1 MSNPNSTADDHRD
14 RLVDRV
20 LAEAL
25 GEERPPDLSQ
35 TIAQRVADAQAEVA
49 STTQGRG
56 VMQSR
61 RVWITL
67 LATAASLMA
76 AAFVWQAN
84 ERRQTVEV
92 ATVLVDRSQELKRV
106 SPEGETQELLP
117 QSSAQGSS
125 SVLDSSKPA
134 TTQQSNAAGPTMY
147 IGNAA
152 PEVTVGL
159 KEGWQI
165 EVLDGPESGPSVAD
179 DQRRPYKTNAL
190 SDGSG
195 SVVGSQLKA
204 VPSARLPKG
213 YASLEPQ
220 SDGVEPAIVSSES
233 TPTPYDAAEDK
244 RLPASPP
251 ASEDLDMPFRQGS
264 ITAQQPQ
271 FGGGPGTAVG
281 GVYINDATVTPNGPF
296 GFAGGGE
303 AYPKSEAWRDLS
315 SSRRS
320 RFKEVDQLS
329 RDRYEP
335 LHENA
340 FVKPVGEDALSTF
353 SIDVDTASY
362 ANVRQYLRDLRQMP
376 PADAVRIEELVNYFD
391 YGYKVPEADGA
402 EPFAANLG
410 CSACP
415 WKPEHKLV
423 RIGVKGREVAVDKR
437 PLSNLVFLID
447 VSGSMNEE
455 NKLPLVISGLNA
467 LVNNLGENDR
477 VAIVVYAGSE
487 GVVLPSTTGD
497 QKNAIRA
504 ALDRLTAGGSTA
516 GGAGLRLAYEI
527 AERNKIVGGVNRV
540 VLCTDGDFNVG
551 MTGTEEIAQFVET
564 RAKETNVYLTVL
576 GFGRGNLNDAMLEQV
591 SGRGDGNYAYIDDF
605 KEAHRVLSS
614 DLSKTLV
621 AIAKDVKMQ
630 VEFNPAKVASYR
642 LIGYE
647 NRVMAAEDFNN
658 DAKDA
663 GDIGAGHTVTA
674 LFEVVPV
681 GVEEPAPAVD
691 GLKYQQAAG
700 SGQTAGKGEPGALA
714 TGGAAVEG
722 DAARVELTAERV
734 ESTASA
740 DELLTLKI
748 RYKQPEGGASK
759 KLEFPLEE
767 SESGKSIADADADF
781 RWAAAVAEF
790 GMLLR
795 NSRHVGDGSFDAVLE
810 LARGAIGDDPQG
822 YRAEFVDLVRRAKE
836 VSGR

>member
-1 MSNPNSTADDHRD
+1 
-14 RLVDRV
+14 
-20 LAEAL
+20 
-25 GEERPPDLSQ
+25 
-35 TIAQRVADAQAEVA
+35 
-49 STTQGRG
+49 
-56 VMQSR
+56 MQSR

-84 ERRQTVEV
+84 DHREAAEV
-92 ATVLVDRSQELKRV
+92 ARVLVDVSRRSQQAT
-106 SPEGETQELLP
+106 SEGEASELSQQDSVDAL
-117 QSSAQGSS
+117 SSTA
-125 SVLDSSKPA
+125 SKSASGP
-134 TTQQSNAAGPTMY
+134 TQQDNAAEKKVYTYNLGFPP
-147 IGNAA
+147 NAA
-152 PEVTVGL
+152 EKAAMRSQV
-159 KEGWQI
+159 QI
-165 EVLDGPESGPSVAD
+165 LDGPESGPSVAN
-179 DQRRPYKTNAL
+179 DQQRPYKVGAP
-190 SDGSG
+190 SEASG
-195 SVVGSQLKA
+195 SVAGPTLYMGNYGAFEPDSSHVSQPESKRQLSPSNFFNRQPGTVAGAPIKA
-204 VPSARLPKG
+204 VPSTPAAIPLPSPYYLSDDVQYYAPGPEYEKARSTERLL
-213 YASLEPQ
+213 SL
-220 SDGVEPAIVSSES
+220 
-233 TPTPYDAAEDK
+233 
-244 RLPASPP
+244 
-251 ASEDLDMPFRQGS
+251 
-264 ITAQQPQ
+264 
-271 FGGGPGTAVG
+271 
-281 GVYINDATVTPNGPF
+281 
-296 GFAGGGE
+296 
-303 AYPKSEAWRDLS
+303 
-315 SSRRS
+315 RS
-320 RFKEVDQLS
+320 RSPESVS
-329 RDRYEP
+329 HDRYEP
-335 LHENA
+335 IHENA

-362 ANVRQYLRDLRQMP
+362 ANVRQYLRDMRQMP
-376 PADAVRIEELVNYFD
+376 SADAVRIEELVNYFD
-391 YGYKVPEADGA
+391 YGYEAPKPENE

-437 PLSNLVFLID
+437 PLSNLVFLVD

-455 NKLPLVISGLNA
+455 NKLPLVVSGLQA
-467 LVNNLGENDR
+467 LVNKLGENDR

-487 GVVLPSTTGD
+487 GLVLPSTSGE
-497 QKNAIRA
+497 QKDVIRT

-527 AERNKIVGGVNRV
+527 AEKNKIVGGVNRV

-576 GFGRGNLNDAMLEQV
+576 GFGRGNLNDAMLEQI

-630 VEFNPAKVASYR
+630 VEFNPKKVASYR

-674 LFEVVPV
+674 LYEVVPI

-691 GLKYQQAAG
+691 GLKYQADA
-700 SGQTAGKGEPGALA
+700 
-714 TGGAAVEG
+714 AAVED
-722 DAARVELTAERV
+722 DAAHVELTADSE
-734 ESTASA
+734 EPTAFA

-759 KLEFPLEE
+759 KIEFPLEDGE
-767 SESGKSIADADADF
+767 SDKSVAEADADF

>member
-1 MSNPNSTADDHRD
+1 MCNPKPTADDHRD

-25 GEERPPDLSQ
+25 GDERPPDLSQ
-35 TIAQRVADAQAEVA
+35 AIAQRVADAQAEVA

-61 RVWITL
+61 RVLVTL

-76 AAFVWQAN
+76 VAFVWQADDRH
-84 ERRQTVEV
+84 EAMEV
-92 ATVLVDRSQELKRV
+92 ATTANERAAEVRFQSMRVKGSELGQSVDALEEEYNSTASLAKDVSGGVVAVPATPALKPGQTQAYSV
-106 SPEGETQELLP
+106 SPKEEVQLRMLQESANRQNRAP
-117 QSSAQGSS
+117 THREQEQWEMFYDTESSATPTVQP
-125 SVLDSSKPA
+125 PA
-134 TTQQSNAAGPTMY
+134 TVP
-147 IGNAA
+147 A
-152 PEVTVGL
+152 PAPMVSDLAT
-159 KEGWQI
+159 I
-165 EVLDGPESGPSVAD
+165 TDG
-179 DQRRPYKTNAL
+179 K
-190 SDGSG
+190 
-195 SVVGSQLKA
+195 
-204 VPSARLPKG
+204 
-213 YASLEPQ
+213 SL
-220 SDGVEPAIVSSES
+220 
-233 TPTPYDAAEDK
+233 
-244 RLPASPP
+244 
-251 ASEDLDMPFRQGS
+251 PFRQGS
-264 ITAQQPQ
+264 FNEPQ
-271 FGGGPGTAVG
+271 VEFRSRFGVPISGTT
-281 GVYINDATVTPNGPF
+281 INDATVPPNGPY

-303 AYPKSEAWRDLS
+303 WPSQRYRHEPPTSH
-315 SSRRS
+315 
-320 RFKEVDQLS
+320 
-329 RDRYEP
+329 DRYEP
-335 LHENA
+335 IHENA
-340 FVKPVGEDALSTF
+340 FVKPIGEDALSTF

-362 ANVRQYLRDLRQMP
+362 ANVRQYLRDMRQMP

-391 YGYKVPEADGA
+391 YGYEAPKPDS
-402 EPFAANLG
+402 EDPFAANLG

-455 NKLPLVISGLNA
+455 NKLPLVVSGLQA
-467 LVNNLGENDR
+467 LMNKLGENDR

-487 GVVLPSTTGD
+487 GLVLPSTGGD
-497 QKNAIRA
+497 QKEAIRA

-527 AERNKIVGGVNRV
+527 AEKNKIVGGVNRV

-576 GFGRGNLNDAMLEQV
+576 GFGRGNLNDAMLEQI

-674 LFEVVPV
+674 LYEVVPV

-691 GLKYQQAAG
+691 GLKYQ
-700 SGQTAGKGEPGALA
+700 TVD
-714 TGGAAVEG
+714 AVE
-722 DAARVELTAERV
+722 DEAKRVELTASRQGAAVGDDAAHV
-734 ESTASA
+734 EPTAFA

-759 KLEFPLEE
+759 KLEFPLED
-767 SESGKSIADADADF
+767 SDSGKSVADTDADF

>member
-1 MSNPNSTADDHRD
+1 MSDPKSTADDYRD

-35 TIAQRVADAQAEVA
+35 AILDKVEEEKVSVVQADQVAAKKPRRLRGRLVELAIAA
-49 STTQGRG
+49 
-56 VMQSR
+56 
-61 RVWITL
+61 
-67 LATAASLMA
+67 
-76 AAFVWQAN
+76 
-84 ERRQTVEV
+84 
-92 ATVLVDRSQELKRV
+92 
-106 SPEGETQELLP
+106 
-117 QSSAQGSS
+117 
-125 SVLDSSKPA
+125 
-134 TTQQSNAAGPTMY
+134 
-147 IGNAA
+147 
-152 PEVTVGL
+152 
-159 KEGWQI
+159 
-165 EVLDGPESGPSVAD
+165 
-179 DQRRPYKTNAL
+179 
-190 SDGSG
+190 
-195 SVVGSQLKA
+195 SVVGVLATLLLPTVHTARLATRSRAVEESAPETVTIAKPDSSDLRYQSSMPMLKDSNEASPPVRLKESAEGEFIVDVTAPENSTPQKQAYPTRAPNEAGDTIAGVPIQA
-204 VPSARLPKG
+204 VPSAEAP
-213 YASLEPQ
+213 PQ
-220 SDGVEPAIVSSES
+220 STGVSQEQSQKQLFEQLARQQAEAPSRESQRWESFSSIDQKAVAPATPAMQPAES
-233 TPTPYDAAEDK
+233 TP
-244 RLPASPP
+244 SPHYLTDNFQYYAP
-251 ASEDLDMPFRQGS
+251 EPS
-264 ITAQQPQ
+264 
-271 FGGGPGTAVG
+271 
-281 GVYINDATVTPNGPF
+281 NGPY

-303 AYPKSEAWRDLS
+303 AFPKPEAWRDLS

-320 RFKEVDQLS
+320 RYKEVDQAF

-335 LHENA
+335 IHENA

-362 ANVRQYLRDLRQMP
+362 ANVRQYLRDLRRMP
-376 PADAVRIEELVNYFD
+376 PANAVRIEELVNYFE
-391 YGYKVPEADGA
+391 YGYEAPKAA
-402 EPFAANLG
+402 EEEAESEAPFAANLG

-447 VSGSMNEE
+447 VSGSMNQP

-467 LVNNLGENDR
+467 LVNKLGENDR

-487 GVVLPSTTGD
+487 GVVLPSTGGD
-497 QKNAIRA
+497 QKDAIRA
-504 ALDRLTAGGSTA
+504 ALDRMTAGGSTA

-551 MTGTEEIAQFVET
+551 MTGTEELAKCVET

-576 GFGRGNLNDAMLEQV
+576 GFGRGNLNDAMLEQI

-621 AIAKDVKMQ
+621 TIAKDVKLQ

-674 LFEVVPV
+674 LYEVVPV
-681 GVEEPAPAVD
+681 GVEEPAPPVD
-691 GLKYQQAAG
+691 GLKYQ
-700 SGQTAGKGEPGALA
+700 SVVDS
-714 TGGAAVEG
+714 VE
-722 DAARVELTAERV
+722 DEARRVELTASRQGVAVGDDAAHEAP
-734 ESTASA
+734 TAFA

-759 KLEFPLEE
+759 KLEFPLEDAGDDM
-767 SESGKSIADADADF
+767 SVSDADADF

-795 NSRHVGDGSFDAVLE
+795 NSRHVGDGSFDTVLE
-810 LARGAIGDDPQG
+810 RARGAIGDDPQG
-822 YRAEFVDLVRRAKE
+822 YRAEFIDLVRRAKE

>member
-1 MSNPNSTADDHRD
+1 MSNPQPTADNYRD

-25 GEERPPDLSQ
+25 GDERPPDLSPV
-35 TIAQRVADAQAEVA
+35 IAQRVADTQAEVA

-56 VMQSR
+56 VMRSR

-67 LATAASLMA
+67 LATAASLMGV
-76 AAFVWQAN
+76 AFVWQAN
-84 ERRQTVEV
+84 ERREAMEV
-92 ATVLVDRSQELKRV
+92 ATAAVVRAEEAEEQVSELKAQVATREDTIHSLAAEQRKFIGRNRTLTRDSGGATPQPSAAPV
-106 SPEGETQELLP
+106 ANGGTESSISDATVEGWTIGIQDGPVAGRYNSTELAAAPATPALKPGQSQTYSISPEQVEELESLRK
-117 QSSAQGSS
+117 Q
-125 SVLDSSKPA
+125 PA
-134 TTQQSNAAGPTMY
+134 TP
-147 IGNAA
+147 
-152 PEVTVGL
+152 
-159 KEGWQI
+159 
-165 EVLDGPESGPSVAD
+165 
-179 DQRRPYKTNAL
+179 
-190 SDGSG
+190 
-195 SVVGSQLKA
+195 
-204 VPSARLPKG
+204 
-213 YASLEPQ
+213 
-220 SDGVEPAIVSSES
+220 
-233 TPTPYDAAEDK
+233 
-244 RLPASPP
+244 
-251 ASEDLDMPFRQGS
+251 
-264 ITAQQPQ
+264 AQQPPRSGAYGNHSASQ
-271 FGGGPGTAVG
+271 EDFKYFESVELDRGGQMPRRDSNWFSSTDKLYWSESKPSTAIGLG
-281 GVYINDATVTPNGPF
+281 GLINDATVQPNGPF
-296 GFAGGGE
+296 GFR
-303 AYPKSEAWRDLS
+303 SEGKWPEPD
-315 SSRRS
+315 SRRG
-320 RFKEVDQLS
+320 LYAS

-335 LHENA
+335 IHENA

-362 ANVRQYLRDLRQMP
+362 ANVRQYLRDMRQMP
-376 PADAVRIEELVNYFD
+376 PANAVRIEELVNYFD
-391 YGYKVPEADGA
+391 YEYEAPKA
-402 EPFAANLG
+402 PTKETQSEEPFAANLG

-447 VSGSMNEE
+447 VSGSMGQDK
-455 NKLPLVISGLNA
+455 KLEYAVSGLHA
-467 LVNNLGENDR
+467 LVNQLGENDR

-487 GVVLPSTTGD
+487 GLVLPSTSGE
-497 QKNAIRA
+497 QKEVIRA

-527 AERNKIVGGVNRV
+527 AEKNKIVGGVNRV

-551 MTGTEEIAQFVET
+551 MTGTEEIAKFVET

-630 VEFNPAKVASYR
+630 VEFNPKKVASYR

-674 LFEVVPV
+674 LYEVVPI

-691 GLKYQQAAG
+691 GLKYQADA
-700 SGQTAGKGEPGALA
+700 
-714 TGGAAVEG
+714 AAVED
-722 DAARVELTAERV
+722 DAAHVELTADSE
-734 ESTASA
+734 EPTAFA

-759 KLEFPLEE
+759 KIEFPLEDGE
-767 SESGKSIADADADF
+767 SDKSVAEADADF

>member
-1 MSNPNSTADDHRD
+1 MSDSQPTADDYRD

-20 LAEAL
+20 LTEAL
-25 GEERPPDLSQ
+25 GDERPPDLSPV
-35 TIAQRVADAQAEVA
+35 IAQRVADAQAEVA
-49 STTQGRG
+49 STTQGRV

-67 LATAASLMA
+67 LATAASLMGV
-76 AAFVWQAN
+76 AFVWQAN
-84 ERRQTVEV
+84 ERREAMEV
-92 ATVLVDRSQELKRV
+92 ATAAVVRAEAAERQVSELETQVASREDTIHSLAAEQRKFIGRNRTLTRDSGGSTPQPSAVPVANGATESSISDATVEGWTIGIQDGPVAGRYNSTELAAAPATPALKPGQSQTYSISPEQVEELKSLRK
-106 SPEGETQELLP
+106 Q
-117 QSSAQGSS
+117 
-125 SVLDSSKPA
+125 PA
-134 TTQQSNAAGPTMY
+134 TP
-147 IGNAA
+147 
-152 PEVTVGL
+152 
-159 KEGWQI
+159 
-165 EVLDGPESGPSVAD
+165 
-179 DQRRPYKTNAL
+179 
-190 SDGSG
+190 
-195 SVVGSQLKA
+195 
-204 VPSARLPKG
+204 
-213 YASLEPQ
+213 
-220 SDGVEPAIVSSES
+220 
-233 TPTPYDAAEDK
+233 
-244 RLPASPP
+244 
-251 ASEDLDMPFRQGS
+251 
-264 ITAQQPQ
+264 AQQPPRSGANGSPSASKDDLRW
-271 FGGGPGTAVG
+271 FEPVELDKNGRMPRRDSNWFSSTDKLYWSESKPSTAIGLGGL
-281 GVYINDATVTPNGPF
+281 INDATAPSNGPF
-296 GFAGGGE
+296 GFSGGGE
-303 AYPKSEAWRDLS
+303 WPGRVRPNGLS
-315 SSRRS
+315 GSS
-320 RFKEVDQLS
+320 
-329 RDRYEP
+329 DRYEP
-335 LHENA
+335 IHENA

-362 ANVRQYLRDLRQMP
+362 ANVRQYLRDMRQMP

-391 YGYKVPEADGA
+391 YGYEAPQA
-402 EPFAANLG
+402 ESEEPFAANLG
-410 CSACP
+410 CSVCP

-447 VSGSMNEE
+447 VSGSMNEW
-455 NKLPLVISGLNA
+455 NKLPLVISGLKA
-467 LVNNLGENDR
+467 LVTKLGENDR

-487 GVVLPSTTGD
+487 GLVLPSTGGD
-497 QKNAIRA
+497 QKEVIRA

-576 GFGRGNLNDAMLEQV
+576 GFGRGNLNDAMLEQI

-630 VEFNPAKVASYR
+630 VEFNPKKVASYR

-674 LFEVVPV
+674 LYEVVPV

-691 GLKYQQAAG
+691 GLKYQADA
-700 SGQTAGKGEPGALA
+700 
-714 TGGAAVEG
+714 AAVED
-722 DAARVELTAERV
+722 DAAHTKDDADRAKPTAF
-734 ESTASA
+734 A

-759 KLEFPLEE
+759 KIEFPLEDGE
-767 SESGKSIADADADF
+767 SDKSVAEADADF